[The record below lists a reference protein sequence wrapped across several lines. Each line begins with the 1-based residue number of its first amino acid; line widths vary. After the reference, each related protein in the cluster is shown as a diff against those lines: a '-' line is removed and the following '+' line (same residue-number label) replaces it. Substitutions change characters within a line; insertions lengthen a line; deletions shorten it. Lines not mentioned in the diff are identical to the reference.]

1 MYDFLRVA
9 WAATTNTN
17 RENLK
22 SPVGLMVTIFS
33 PVIMVMLFVGAYGA
47 QRMVAGL
54 PGLCAYAVMNAC
66 VIQVSGAVAIDRQ
79 FPWDAY
85 LRTLPG
91 SWLARLL
98 GKAMSCFLFALLALV
113 PVVLIVGWPLGEQ
126 LLVLAPRLLFGAVL
140 TAVLGIG
147 IGLMLG
153 FVGDPNAVGAISG
166 LIFFLLAAAGGMFT
180 FGDAAGT
187 TPPDPSDG
195 SRLCPGAVHRLRTD
209 TRSRRAGGMA
219 CPVGGLLRDRRAAAR
234 SHSSARGVTFDG
246 QRSPNR
252 PLGRSKNGV
261 HW

>member
-1 MYDFLRVA
+1 MYDFLRVT
-9 WAATTNTN
+9 WAATTNAN
-17 RENLK
+17 RESLK
-22 SPVGLMVTIFS
+22 SPVGLMVTVLS
-33 PVIMVMLFVGAYGA
+33 PAIMIMLFAGAYGA
-47 QRMVAGL
+47 QGMVAAL

-113 PVVLIVGWPLGEQ
+113 PVVLLVGWPLGEQ

-153 FVGDPNAVGAISG
+153 FVGDPNAVGAISS
-166 LIFFLLAAAGGMFT
+166 LIFLLLAAAGGMFT
-180 FGDAAGT
+180 LSDAAGT
-187 TPPDPSDG
+187 TPPILPTAVASALVRSIVSG
-195 SRLCPGAVHRLRTD
+195 QIPAPGVLGAWLVQATAFYGIGALLLSRIRRRGA
-209 TRSRRAGGMA
+209 
-219 CPVGGLLRDRRAAAR
+219 
-234 SHSSARGVTFDG
+234 
-246 QRSPNR
+246 
-252 PLGRSKNGV
+252 
-261 HW
+261 